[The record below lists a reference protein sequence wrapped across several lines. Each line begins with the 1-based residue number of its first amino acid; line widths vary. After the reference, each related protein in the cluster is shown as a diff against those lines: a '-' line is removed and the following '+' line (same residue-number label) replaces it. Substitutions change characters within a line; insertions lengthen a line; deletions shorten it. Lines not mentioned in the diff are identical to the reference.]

1 MLNDKLKILHL
12 EDSASDA
19 KIVARAIR
27 KGNITAN
34 ILVIE
39 TEQEF
44 RTALKEFVPDVI
56 ISDHSL
62 PSFNSLQ
69 AFAIFKQTRLH
80 VPFILVTATISE
92 EYAVEV
98 IKSGV
103 DDYILKDR
111 LERLPMAIVN
121 AIKKLESENERKLF
135 VETIMESERNYRRLA
150 EELQL
155 KSARLIEA
163 QAVAKI
169 GSWEIA
175 LPYRKMTWSYETYC
189 IYGIESELFNPSYES
204 VLAFTHPDD
213 KEKVINHFTDS
224 IKHAGTSVLEHRI
237 VTPDG
242 IVKIVE
248 EHWRVY
254 HDAQG
259 QPIRATGTCQDITR
273 RKRDE
278 HIIKES
284 AANLIAIVENID
296 AQIYS
301 LDTDLNYLTF
311 NSLLKKTIHGLFGV
325 EVQAGS
331 NIAVMLAKLEA
342 EDAEEW
348 MAYYREALKGKPVHF
363 IKEINVGDDHYY
375 SSISINPI
383 MENETVIGLSCL
395 VRDITRETLAQI
407 EIIALNE
414 TLETKVKERTAQ
426 LQMVNKELEAFSYTV
441 SHDLQAPLRSLCN
454 FSNILLNGYAD
465 KLDADG
471 KEFLK
476 IIDASATRMNDLI
489 RDLLAFSKLGKAA
502 MAKKAVNMQ
511 ELVNIVL
518 YGIRLEGKSL
528 NTKIKLNKLGSAQS
542 DPALVKQVWANLI
555 SNAIKYSSKKENPEI
570 EIGMKEV
577 MGENVYYVTD
587 NGVGFDMKYSDKLF
601 KVFQRLH
608 GQADFEGTGVGLA
621 TVERIINR
629 HGGRIWGEGKV
640 DEGASFYFTLPNA
653 KQVTQRHTLPASGA
667 TLSFRQTFNNV
678 ACAV

>member
-39 TEQEF
+39 TEQDF
-44 RTALKEFVPDVI
+44 RVALKEFVPDVI

-62 PSFNSLQ
+62 PAFNSLQ
-69 AFAIFKQTRLH
+69 AYTIFKQTRLNI
-80 VPFILVTATISE
+80 PFILVTATISE

-111 LERLPMAIVN
+111 LERLPLAIRS

-189 IYGIESELFNPSYES
+189 IYGIESDLFNPTYEG

-213 KEKVINHFTDS
+213 KEKVIDHFAACV
-224 IKHAGTSVLEHRI
+224 KQAGTSVLEHRI
-237 VTPDG
+237 ITPDG
-242 IVKIVE
+242 VEKIVE

-254 HDAQG
+254 HDTHG
-259 QPIRATGTCQDITR
+259 QPVRATGTCQDVTT
-273 RKRDE
+273 RKRTE
-278 HIIKES
+278 HIIREA

-311 NSLLKKTIHGLFGV
+311 NSLLKKTIRDIFGV
-325 EVQAGS
+325 EVQAG
-331 NIAVMLAKLEA
+331 NNVAVMLGKLEA

-348 MAYYREALKGKPVHF
+348 MKYYKAALKGNSVHF
-363 IKEINVGDDHYY
+363 VKEICIGTGHYF

-383 MENETVIGLSCL
+383 LENETVIGLSCL
-395 VRDITRETLAQI
+395 VRDITKETLAQI

-414 TLETKVKERTAQ
+414 TLETKVKERTVQ
-426 LQMVNKELEAFSYTV
+426 LEMVNKELEAFSYTV

-454 FSNILLNGYAD
+454 FSNILLNGYTD
-465 KLDADG
+465 KLDDDG

-489 RDLLAFSKLGKAA
+489 RDLLAFSKLGKTA
-502 MAKKAVNMQ
+502 MTKRAVDMQ

-518 YGIRLEGKSL
+518 YGIRLEGKNL
-528 NTKIKLNKLGSAQS
+528 TTKIKLNKLGASQS

-555 SNAIKYSSKKENPEI
+555 SNAIKYSSKKEKPEI
-570 EIGMKEV
+570 EIGMKDV
-577 MGENVYYVTD
+577 MGENVYYITD
-587 NGVGFDMKYSDKLF
+587 NGVGFDMQYSNKLF

-608 GQADFEGTGVGLA
+608 GQSDFEGTGVGLA
-621 TVERIINR
+621 TVERIITR

-653 KQVTQRHTLPASGA
+653 KQVTRRPTLPATGA
-667 TLSFRQTFNNV
+667 TLSFRQTFN
-678 ACAV
+678 